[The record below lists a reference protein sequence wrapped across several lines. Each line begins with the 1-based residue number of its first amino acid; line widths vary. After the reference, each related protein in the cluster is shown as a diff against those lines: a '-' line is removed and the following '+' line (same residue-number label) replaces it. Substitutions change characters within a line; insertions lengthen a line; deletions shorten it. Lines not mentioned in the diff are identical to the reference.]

1 MYILA
6 FPCTYDSL
14 ATKWPHS
21 QCLFAPS
28 YAVDTHWTV
37 LSPSTI
43 TAGHHCSVSMGP
55 YSIFKGKSFG
65 SSGQVVPGHTMPHFR
80 GKAKGKSGEVG
91 AHVPLLWTAHIWS
104 RSGDPPKK
112 TYRWLT
118 NTWKDAQHHSYQ
130 RNVNQ
135 NHNEVS
141 SHASQ
146 NGCYPKINKQ

>member
-104 RSGDPPKK
+104 RSGDQGQCSQICRLQAPM
-112 TYRWLT
+112 RIEGC
-118 NTWKDAQHHSYQ
+118 HSPLYEGE
-130 RNVNQ
+130 N
-135 NHNEVS
+135 
-141 SHASQ
+141 
-146 NGCYPKINKQ
+146 